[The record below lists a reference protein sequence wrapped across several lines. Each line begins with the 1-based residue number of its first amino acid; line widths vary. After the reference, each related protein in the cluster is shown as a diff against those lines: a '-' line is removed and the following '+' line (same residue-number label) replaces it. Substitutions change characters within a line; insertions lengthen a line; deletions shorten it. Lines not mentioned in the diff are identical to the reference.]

1 MATQNQTNLNDD
13 VYSATIPDDIFD
25 TFEEFKEE
33 SKEEPKTKSKEKEY
47 VEYSLEESKEDS
59 SNRNRF
65 LAYLFLL
72 IVLIALIF
80 GGGYY
85 FLTQPSGEALL
96 HKAQAVLGFQS
107 EPTTQ
112 TKILEPQLE
121 PQREVASEYAK
132 DEEIKRLQEA
142 LNQKEKELA
151 TLSQSVDGL
160 RLSVREMQDVRNAQS
175 NTMAKLRYT
184 IKPKKQIITECFSM
198 NIGSWEIPQ
207 SCLLSIATKVDKELQ
222 SDKRVV
228 AFEVQGIVDT
238 NPYRGLSP
246 ELKQEGLASFR
257 AWNAIRAINAKIP
270 NATVFEGPSLQQE
283 NKRGYSIKAYFVE

>member
-1 MATQNQTNLNDD
+1 MED
-13 VYSATIPDDIFD
+13 
-25 TFEEFKEE
+25 
-33 SKEEPKTKSKEKEY
+33 
-47 VEYSLEESKEDS
+47 EDS
-59 SNRNRF
+59 SNKNRF

-96 HKAQAVLGFQS
+96 NKVQGLLGFQ
-107 EPTTQ
+107 
-112 TKILEPQLE
+112 TKPA
-121 PQREVASEYAK
+121 REVVESQTNFASEFAK

-142 LNQKEKELA
+142 LYQKEKELA

-160 RLSVREMQDVRNAQS
+160 TLSVKEMQNARNAQAD
-175 NTMAKLRYT
+175 TMARLRYT
-184 IKPKKQIITECFSM
+184 IKPKKQIIAECFSM

>member
-1 MATQNQTNLNDD
+1 M
-13 VYSATIPDDIFD
+13 
-25 TFEEFKEE
+25 
-33 SKEEPKTKSKEKEY
+33 
-47 VEYSLEESKEDS
+47 EYSLGDIEESS
-59 SNRNRF
+59 SKGRF

-72 IVLIALIF
+72 IVLVALIF

-96 HKAQAVLGFQS
+96 NKVQNLLGFQTKPTQAPIIES
-107 EPTTQ
+107 QGDFTTQ
-112 TKILEPQLE
+112 AVQT
-121 PQREVASEYAK
+121 AK
-132 DEEIKRLQEA
+132 DEEIARLQEA
-142 LNQKEKELA
+142 LYQKEKELA
-151 TLSQSVDGL
+151 SLAQSVDGL
-160 RLSVREMQDVRNAQS
+160 SLSVKEMQNARS
-175 NTMAKLRYT
+175 VESSTTTRLRYT

-222 SDKRVV
+222 ADKRVV

-257 AWNAIRAINAKIP
+257 AWNAIRAINDKLP
-270 NATVFEGPSLQQE
+270 NAVVFEGPSLQLE